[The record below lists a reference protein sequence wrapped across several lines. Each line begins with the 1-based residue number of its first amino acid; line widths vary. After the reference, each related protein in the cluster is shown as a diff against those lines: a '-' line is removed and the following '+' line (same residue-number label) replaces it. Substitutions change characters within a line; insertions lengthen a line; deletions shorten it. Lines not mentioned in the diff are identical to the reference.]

1 MLEVIALYN
10 GQVPEVA
17 QLKEVIGWRCPR
29 YLQVRIPVMIDQV
42 IRPDSR
48 QLYVTREW
56 KIVGPIHLNQPKNEE
71 AGLMDGQIGGMTQHG
86 APERHL
92 SDKGAGIEGC
102 ICQPCTTPIHTS
114 VSAGLVHSLSNP

>member
-29 YLQVRIPVMIDQV
+29 YLQVRIPVMSDQV

-48 QLYVTREW
+48 QLY
-56 KIVGPIHLNQPKNEE
+56 KNEE
-71 AGLMDGQIGGMTQHG
+71 AGLMDGQIDGMTQHG

-92 SDKGAGIEGC
+92 SDKVTDLPNERKSPIDGNARTPEME
-102 ICQPCTTPIHTS
+102 QPFF
-114 VSAGLVHSLSNP
+114 VKL

>member
-10 GQVPEVA
+10 GQVTEVA

-71 AGLMDGQIGGMTQHG
+71 AGDIRTCLVTTNLAIEGDRPGNHLVGQITI
-86 APERHL
+86 RRR
-92 SDKGAGIEGC
+92 
-102 ICQPCTTPIHTS
+102 
-114 VSAGLVHSLSNP
+114 

>member
-71 AGLMDGQIGGMTQHG
+71 AGLMDGQIDGMTQHG

-92 SDKGAGIEGC
+92 SDKVTDLPNERKSPIDGNARTPEME
-102 ICQPCTTPIHTS
+102 QPFF
-114 VSAGLVHSLSNP
+114 VKL